1 MMLQSRDLWEFR
13 KLLLGWFRQFQRDLP
28 WRRNKDPYR
37 IWLSEIM
44 LQQTRV
50 AAVIPYYERF
60 LERFPDIDTL
70 AEAPRTRSAAVL
82 VGARLLQPRAQFAAR
97 GAADRRKARRKVSAN
112 RGCMRLRFP
121 GIGSYT
127 AAAILEHCVRR

>member
-1 MMLQSRDLWEFR
+1 MLQGPELAAFR
-13 KLLLGWFRQFQRDLP
+13 KQLLGWFRQYQRDLP

-50 AAVIPYYERF
+50 AAVIPFYERF
-60 LERFPDIDTL
+60 LENFPTITALAAAPEAEVLRLWAGLGYYSRARNLQSAAKEIVAKHGGEFPRSAEDTL
-70 AEAPRTRSAAVL
+70 AL
-82 VGARLLQPRAQFAAR
+82 
-97 GAADRRKARRKVSAN
+97 
-112 RGCMRLRFP
+112 P

-127 AAAILEHCVRR
+127 AAAILSNEF